1 MANTRPK
8 SKTDYIHVRIE
19 PRIKEAAR
27 VLAAGEGISLSDLV
41 SRSIRLYA
49 KARSAQASG

>member
-19 PRIKEAAR
+19 PRIKEAAKA
-27 VLAAGEGISLSDLV
+27 LATHDGISLSDLV